1 MVSLFLGML
10 VQKKSENNTC
20 SFEIVTFL
28 KFKIGRMHLLEIFL
42 DILSFYHL
50 LFFKKKMTHHLKCQ
64 YSISEEET
72 EELRGAIIIIYFFK

>member
-1 MVSLFLGML
+1 ML

-20 SFEIVTFL
+20 PFEIVTFL

-50 LFFKKKMTHHLKCQ
+50 FF
-64 YSISEEET
+64 
-72 EELRGAIIIIYFFK
+72 

>member
-1 MVSLFLGML
+1 MVSLFFGGCLYK
-10 VQKKSENNTC
+10 KKSENTC

-28 KFKIGRMHLLEIFL
+28 KFKIDRMHLLEIFL

-50 LFFKKKMTHHLKCQ
+50 FFKKKMTHHL
-64 YSISEEET
+64 SISEEET